1 MGLITRV
8 RQINARYRH
17 PQVKMTPGV
26 KTALLL
32 LRVYL
37 ILLLGI
43 LAFKF
48 ITLVAGR

>member
-1 MGLITRV
+1 MGLISRV
-8 RQINARYRH
+8 REINARYRR

-26 KTALLL
+26 KAALLL

-37 ILLLGI
+37 VLLLGI

-48 ITLVAGR
+48 ITLVTGR